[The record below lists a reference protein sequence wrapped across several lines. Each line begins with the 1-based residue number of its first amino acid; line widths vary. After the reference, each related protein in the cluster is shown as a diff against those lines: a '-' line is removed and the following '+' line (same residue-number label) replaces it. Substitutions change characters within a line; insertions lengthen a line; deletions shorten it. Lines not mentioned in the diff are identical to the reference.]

1 MLCNGGGCTCS
12 NSSVIVLGSSCL
24 WNHIIYLVWNLHDC
38 FFRALADRY
47 WALVPWEEQRASRGQ
62 RALQKDDMV
71 DTWLT
76 RSLMSVCGCYLQV
89 VEDEKQCFC
98 GQSLVE
104 FYRVRVMRWYL
115 MVEGQ
120 GGTWVPHQILS
131 EDKQK
136 WGQKF
141 QRTGWRREVSTQ
153 RDICTHLQLVFSCI
167 QAAKPER
174 RLSSRAIVSV
184 HSGTNAGTFFL
195 LFSFFL

>member
-1 MLCNGGGCTCS
+1 
-12 NSSVIVLGSSCL
+12 
-24 WNHIIYLVWNLHDC
+24 
-38 FFRALADRY
+38 
-47 WALVPWEEQRASRGQ
+47 
-62 RALQKDDMV
+62 
-71 DTWLT
+71 
-76 RSLMSVCGCYLQV
+76 MSVCGCYLQV

-141 QRTGWRREVSTQ
+141 QRTGWRREVSTE
-153 RDICTHLQLVFSCI
+153 RDICTHTSINTVAYISVHLSFYYCLVILCN
-167 QAAKPER
+167 
-174 RLSSRAIVSV
+174 LSSAAVRLQSLRDVSQ
-184 HSGTNAGTFFL
+184 AEP
-195 LFSFFL
+195 